1 MRQNKSFFELVKA
14 DYKLVSKV
22 SETWFVP
29 SITNSKHNT
38 RYIHLRIEKDYIMI
52 MIDLSII
59 CISNYSI
66 L

>member
-1 MRQNKSFFELVKA
+1 MFLYYFLMRQNKSFFELVKA

-38 RYIHLRIEKDYIMI
+38 RYITQLHTLEDRERLHYDH
-52 MIDLSII
+52 D
-59 CISNYSI
+59 
-66 L
+66 